1 MICVFI
7 IFYIDLLMIIWCRFL
22 EGVKEKLIFLL
33 KNLIGMVFYKCIKGM
48 LGLFKLNEEVNKWII
63 LFVW

>member
-7 IFYIDLLMIIWCRFL
+7 IFYIYLLMIIWCRFL

-48 LGLFKLNEEVNKWII
+48 LGLFKLNE
-63 LFVW
+63 